1 VAGTALVP
9 AAFTGTANAATWSVS
24 YPSFQ
29 TLSNVPYAPLS
40 SVTAISP
47 ASAWAVGRDDGSM
60 LTEHWNG
67 AAWSSV
73 TVSSPACDVFESSC
87 QLTGVS
93 ADSASDVIAVGNGIL
108 NTSPTWTAAPLATA
122 LHWNGTAWTQVPT
135 PISTTNNLSV
145 NAISASS
152 DGSTWT
158 AKTQLAAGNTVLTAL
173 SATDVWVGGV
183 VSVTHYNGSSWSVAP
198 IPAGISGLA
207 DAASSGPG
215 NVWFAGDNVTSSDV
229 TEPVVLST
237 SNG

>member
-1 VAGTALVP
+1 
-9 AAFTGTANAATWSVS
+9 
-24 YPSFQ
+24 
-29 TLSNVPYAPLS
+29 
-40 SVTAISP
+40 
-47 ASAWAVGRDDGSM
+47 M

-108 NTSPTWTAAPLATA
+108 NTSPTWTTAPLAFR
-122 LHWNGTAWTQVPT
+122 WNGSAWSALTLPAPGYHNRQFTSVIMHYNGSAWTQAAVGDN
-135 PISTTNNLSV
+135 SGLLDVDALSPADAWALAADGSV
-145 NAISASS
+145 LNW

-158 AKTQLAAGNTVLTAL
+158 AKTQLASGNTVLTAL

-183 VSVTHYNGSSWSVAP
+183 VSVTHYNGSSWSTAP

-207 DAASSGPG
+207 GAASSGPG
-215 NVWFAGDNVTSSDV
+215 NVWFAGDNVTSSGV